1 MTAIS
6 SRPQIWLVKVIKTLT
21 PACIRTKHLLVRTSS
36 KPKKFSKLYQTSS
49 RRKELARKRQRS
61 RLDNK
66 QSEEKKTD
74 SRRKQKES
82 RLQMLLHIKNIS
94 RSRKYSAEVE
104 KMLRKFDMEQ
114 NKVLLTDFVFNALME
129 RLVYASC
136 LSF

>member
-1 MTAIS
+1 
-6 SRPQIWLVKVIKTLT
+6 
-21 PACIRTKHLLVRTSS
+21 
-36 KPKKFSKLYQTSS
+36 
-49 RRKELARKRQRS
+49 
-61 RLDNK
+61 
-66 QSEEKKTD
+66 
-74 SRRKQKES
+74 
-82 RLQMLLHIKNIS
+82 MLLHIKNIS